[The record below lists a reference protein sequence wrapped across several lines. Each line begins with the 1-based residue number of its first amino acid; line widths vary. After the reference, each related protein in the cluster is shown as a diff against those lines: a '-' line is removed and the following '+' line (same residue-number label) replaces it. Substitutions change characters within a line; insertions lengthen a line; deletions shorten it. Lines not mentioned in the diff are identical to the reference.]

1 MTRLSKAEVRKVNSD
16 DLDTLVPVIARAF
29 QPQPLTHWLLG
40 RGSNTLQRG
49 VRLIELEFEK
59 ALPYE
64 LTFTTMDRRGAA
76 LWHPPN
82 KKVKLWSDLVWSI
95 NSAAAI
101 GIGRRTIS
109 HMITGLRLALL
120 QPKGSLFYLALL
132 GVDPDAQGEG
142 IGSALL
148 QPGLRLC
155 DEQNIPAYLVTD
167 TRDAVRFYQRQ
178 GFQVKNQ
185 ISAFKADLTL
195 WIMVRPSK

>member
-1 MTRLSKAEVRKVNSD
+1 MTRLLKVEVRKAYTD
-16 DLDTLVPVIARAF
+16 DLESLVPVIARAF
-29 QPQPLTHWLLG
+29 QPQPLTNWLLG
-40 RGSNTLQRG
+40 RQSNRRRG
-49 VRLIELEFEK
+49 ERLIELEFEK
-59 ALPYE
+59 ALPYG
-64 LTFTTMDRRGAA
+64 LTYTTTDRRGAA
-76 LWHPPN
+76 LWHPPD

-101 GIGRRTIS
+101 GIGRRTVS

-195 WIMVRPSK
+195 WIMVRPSN